1 MALNIGRRHF
11 LTTLG
16 GAAVAWPLSVQAQQP
31 APMRRIGVLMPFPQ
45 DDAAVQSFLI
55 AFRNALADL
64 GWTAGR
70 NVTFDYRW
78 TAGSNDL
85 VRTYAKEL
93 VTLAPDLILTAS
105 VQLVSALHDETRAI
119 PILFGGSSDP
129 VELGLVE
136 SLAHPGGNV
145 TGFTSMQIETTVKY
159 LELIKE
165 LYPRVTRILVVMNAK
180 DPSNLGRMRA
190 IEAGGP
196 SMKVAVSQTD
206 LSLAPDIDRVIGG
219 FASAPTGGLIV
230 LPSTLT
236 IHKMD
241 TIVMLTAQH
250 RLPAIYPFRSWAA
263 AGGLVT
269 YGSDEADQFRRAASY
284 ADRILRGEKP
294 ADLPIQAPT
303 KYELVINI
311 KTAKAL
317 GLDVPAQLLARA
329 DEVIE

>member
-1 MALNIGRRHF
+1 MAIGIGRRHF
-11 LTTLG
+11 LTALG
-16 GAAVAWPLSVQAQQP
+16 GAVVSWPLSVQAQQP
-31 APMRRIGVLMPFPQ
+31 APMRRIGVLSPFPQ
-45 DDAAVQSFLI
+45 DDAAVQSPLI
-55 AFRNALADL
+55 AFRDALAGL

-78 TAGSNDL
+78 TAGSSDL

-93 VTLAPDLILTAS
+93 VALAPDLILTAS
-105 VQLVSALHDETRAI
+105 VQLVSALHDETRTI
-119 PILFGGSSDP
+119 PILFGGASDP
-129 VELGLVE
+129 VELGLAE

-145 TGFTSMQIETTVKY
+145 TGFTSMQIKTTVKY
-159 LELIKE
+159 LELVKE
-165 LYPRVTRILVVMNAK
+165 LDPSITRVLVVMNAK

-196 SMKVAVSQTD
+196 SLKVAVSQTD
-206 LSLAPDIDRVIGG
+206 FSLAPDIDRVIGD

-236 IHKMD
+236 IHKMG

-263 AGGLVT
+263 AGGLVA
-269 YGSDEADQFRRAASY
+269 YGTDEADQFRRAASY

-303 KYELVINI
+303 KFELIVNL
-311 KTAKAL
+311 KTARAL
-317 GLDVPAQLLARA
+317 GLAVPPTFLARA